1 MLSVDVEKTPF
12 YQMGEKRGE
21 EIGEKRGKKRG
32 ALQMAATMIEEFN
45 LSVDAVAQKLDIS
58 IDELKKYLNK

>member
-12 YQMGEKRGE
+12 YQMGEKKGE
-21 EIGEKRGKKRG
+21 EVGEKRGEKRG

-45 LSVDAVAQKLDIS
+45 LSVDTVAKKLDIS